1 MVSPVPPHQLPDPL
15 ELVQRLKEARTR
27 YNVRVRFK
35 DGREEQGAIT
45 YVERLGRGRIIDVDR
60 EFAMDF
66 VLHDLLDV
74 EY

>member
-1 MVSPVPPHQLPDPL
+1 MVSPVPAHQLPDPL
-15 ELVQRLKEARTR
+15 ELIRRLKEARTR

-66 VLHDLLDV
+66 DLSDLVDV

>member
-1 MVSPVPPHQLPDPL
+1 MVSPVPPHELPDVL
-15 ELVQRLKEARTR
+15 ELVRRLKEARTR
-27 YNVRVRFK
+27 YNVRIRFK
-35 DGREEQGAIT
+35 DGREESGAVT

-66 VLHDLLDV
+66 GIHELAEI

>member
-1 MVSPVPPHQLPDPL
+1 MVSPVPPHELPDVL
-15 ELVQRLKEARTR
+15 ELVRRLKEARTR

-35 DGREEQGAIT
+35 DGREEHGAVT

-60 EFAMDF
+60 EFALDF
-66 VLHDLLDV
+66 AIGDLAEI

>member
-1 MVSPVPPHQLPDPL
+1 MVSPVPAHQLPDPL
-15 ELVQRLKEARTR
+15 ELIRRLKEARTR

-35 DGREEQGAIT
+35 DGREENGAIT

-60 EFAMDF
+60 EVALDFA
-66 VLHDLLDV
+66 LQDLADV

>member
-1 MVSPVPPHQLPDPL
+1 MVSPVPSHQLPDPL
-15 ELVQRLKEARTR
+15 ELIRRLKEARTR

-66 VLHDLLDV
+66 ALHDLLDV